1 MDRKAMDSKDS
12 MDRKAMDSKTVKV
25 SRIRDED
32 IDNKGRR
39 HQAQC
44 YLNDEEAEAPLPWGR
59 RG

>member
-1 MDRKAMDSKDS
+1 MDRKAVDSKDS

-32 IDNKGRR
+32 EEGRR